1 MTQASASQ
9 KRKAGAIQG
18 VTPVKP
24 AGGGRRGPGAGGG
37 AGVGAGAGKVTLVS
51 TVSPDV
57 RLHYI
62 NACKGD

>member
-18 VTPVKP
+18 VMPVKP
-24 AGGGRRGPGAGGG
+24 AGGGRRGPGAGG
-37 AGVGAGAGKVTLVS
+37 GVGAGAGKVTLVS